1 MNDLMTINT
10 TELANKKLGTQ
21 INNIKKAI
29 DTGNA
34 SQWKIADAIYTIISG
49 ELFVE
54 DFENEKNLAEVLGM
68 SRSNLNKMKNA
79 SEYHAEIEELKPF
92 TLAKVMEMLIIP
104 KDGVVDF
111 LEGYEVTA
119 SDTVKS
125 IREAVSAWKDDNVVA
140 DAELTDSESEV
151 TDSEPEVT
159 DSEPEV
165 TDSEPE
171 VTDNLTKAKAIV
183 DKLTV
188 EELAALMTY
197 IESRV

>member
-1 MNDLMTINT
+1 MNDLITINT

-21 INNIKKAI
+21 LNNIKKAI

-34 SQWKIADAIYTIISG
+34 SQWKIADAIHTIITG

-54 DFENEKNLAEVLGM
+54 DYENEKNLAEVLGM

-79 SEYHAEIEELKPF
+79 SEYHSEIEELKPF

-104 KDGVVDF
+104 KAVIVDF

-125 IREAVSAWKDDNVVA
+125 IREAVSAWKDDYLVV
-140 DAELTDSESEV
+140 DAEV

-171 VTDNLTKAKAIV
+171 VTDSEPDDNLTKAKAIV
-183 DKLTV
+183 DKLTA
-188 EELAALMTY
+188 EELVTLMSY

>member
-1 MNDLMTINT
+1 MSDLMTINT

-21 INNIKKAI
+21 LNNIKKAI

-34 SQWKIADAIYTIISG
+34 SQWKIADAIHTIISG

-104 KDGVVDF
+104 KDGIVDF
-111 LEGYEVTA
+111 LDGYEVTA
-119 SDTVKS
+119 SDTVKC

-140 DAELTDSESEV
+140 DAEVTDSEPDAEV
-151 TDSEPEVT
+151 TDSEPDAEVT
-159 DSEPEV
+159 DSAPE
-165 TDSEPE
+165 SE

-188 EELAALMTY
+188 EELVTLMTY

>member
-1 MNDLMTINT
+1 
-10 TELANKKLGTQ
+10 
-21 INNIKKAI
+21 
-29 DTGNA
+29 
-34 SQWKIADAIYTIISG
+34 
-49 ELFVE
+49 
-54 DFENEKNLAEVLGM
+54 M
-68 SRSNLNKMKNA
+68 SRSNLNKMKRA
-79 SEYHAEIEELKPF
+79 SEYHAEIDELKPF

-159 DSEPEV
+159 D
-165 TDSEPE
+165 
-171 VTDNLTKAKAIV
+171 NLTKAKAIV

>member
-68 SRSNLNKMKNA
+68 SRSNLNKMKRA
-79 SEYHAEIEELKPF
+79 SEYHAEIDELKPF

-140 DAELTDSESEV
+140 DAEV

>member
-10 TELANKKLGTQ
+10 TELANKKLGAQ
-21 INNIKKAI
+21 LNNIKKAI

-34 SQWKIADAIYTIISG
+34 SQWKIADAIRTIITG

-68 SRSNLNKMKNA
+68 SRSNLNKMKKS
-79 SEYHAEIEELKPF
+79 SEYHSEIEELKPF
-92 TLAKVMEMLIIP
+92 TLAKVMEMLVIP
-104 KDGVVDF
+104 KDKIVDF
-111 LEGYEVTA
+111 LEVYEVTA
-119 SDTVKS
+119 SDTIKS

-140 DAELTDSESEV
+140 DAEV

-171 VTDNLTKAKAIV
+171 VTDSEPEDMLAKAKAIV
-183 DKLTV
+183 DNLTV
-188 EELAALMTY
+188 EELVALMTY